1 MQKVLDTILRDVPLR
16 SPCSRKR
23 DDWSR
28 QMAHDAT
35 QRAVE
40 VTAQPRASDHRRP
53 ILVAAEMPMVYR
65 CMTHSPSFAEL
76 SDRDLIAEVQRLA
89 GSERAATAAMVACL
103 AEMDTRR
110 LYLGEGCRSLF
121 AYCTQVLHLS
131 EHAAYARIE
140 AARAVR
146 RFPVILE
153 RLSGGEVTL
162 TAIGLLRPHLTEAN
176 HLEILDCARFKLKRD
191 VEELVA
197 SLAPQP
203 DAPAMVRKLP
213 ERPMP
218 QPTVMTAE
226 SSTVTLE
233 VSAPVAPAAPAPLDS
248 AQPATVVPLAP
259 ERYRMQFTVGRATRD
274 KFRRAQDLLRHSV
287 PNGDPAAIFDRALT
301 ILVEKLERAKFAAA
315 SRPRRA
321 SSTPIRSR
329 HIPAAVK
336 RAVAQRDAGQCAFV
350 GAAGRCVER
359 GALEFHHLVPYA
371 EGGKATAENIQLRCR
386 AHNQYEAEQ
395 WFGPLMVR
403 ELGPGPSSQWHGIR
417 ASALRSNEDFL

>member
-1 MQKVLDTILRDVPLR
+1 
-16 SPCSRKR
+16 
-23 DDWSR
+23 
-28 QMAHDAT
+28 
-35 QRAVE
+35 
-40 VTAQPRASDHRRP
+40 
-53 ILVAAEMPMVYR
+53 
-65 CMTHSPSFAEL
+65 
-76 SDRDLIAEVQRLA
+76 
-89 GSERAATAAMVACL
+89 MVACL
-103 AEMDTRR
+103 AEMDMRR

-153 RLSGGEVTL
+153 RLSGGDITL

-176 HLEILDCARFKLKRD
+176 HLEILDWARFKLKRD

-197 SLAPQP
+197 SLAPKP

-213 ERPMP
+213 EPAMP
-218 QPTVMTAE
+218 EPTLMTAE
-226 SSTVTLE
+226 SSTVTLA
-233 VSAPVAPAAPAPLDS
+233 VSAPVAAAPVPLNS
-248 AQPATVVPLAP
+248 AQPATVVPLAS
-259 ERYRMQFTVGRATRD
+259 ERYKIQFTVGRATRD

-287 PNGDPAAIFDRALT
+287 PNGDPAEIFDRALT

-315 SRPRRA
+315 SRPRQA
-321 SSTPIRSR
+321 SPTPMRSR

-350 GAAGRCVER
+350 GPAGRCVER

-371 EGGKATAENIQLRCR
+371 EGGNATAENIQLRCR

-403 ELGPGPSSQWHGIR
+403 ELGPGPRSQWHGVR
-417 ASALRSNEDFL
+417 ASAPR

>member
-1 MQKVLDTILRDVPLR
+1 
-16 SPCSRKR
+16 
-23 DDWSR
+23 
-28 QMAHDAT
+28 
-35 QRAVE
+35 
-40 VTAQPRASDHRRP
+40 
-53 ILVAAEMPMVYR
+53 
-65 CMTHSPSFAEL
+65 MTHSSSFAEL
-76 SDRDLIAEVQRLA
+76 SDRELIAEVRRLA
-89 GSERAATAAMVACL
+89 GSERAATAAIVACL

-153 RLSGGEVTL
+153 RLSGGEITL

-176 HLEILDCARFKLKRD
+176 HQEILDSARFKLKRD

-197 SLAPQP
+197 SLAPKP

-213 ERPMP
+213 EPPMP
-218 QPTVMTAE
+218 PPMLMAPE
-226 SSTVTLE
+226 SSTVRLA
-233 VSAPVAPAAPAPLDS
+233 VSAPVVPAAPAPLKS
-248 AQPATVVPLAP
+248 AQSAAVVPLAP
-259 ERYRMQFTVGRATRD
+259 ERYKIQFTVGRATRD

-287 PNGDPAAIFDRALT
+287 PSGDPAEIFDRALT
-301 ILVEKLERAKFAAA
+301 MLVEKLERTKFAAGA
-315 SRPRRA
+315 RPRRV
-321 SSTPIRSR
+321 SSTPTRSR

-350 GAAGRCVER
+350 GPAGRCVER
-359 GALEFHHLVPYA
+359 GALEFHHVVPHA
-371 EGGKATAENIQLRCR
+371 DGGKATAENIQLRCR

-403 ELGPGPSSQWHGIR
+403 ELGPGPSSQWHGLR
-417 ASALRSNEDFL
+417 ASAPR